1 MQPDIVPKSNV
12 FRFDL
17 VVTVLEQPALALA
30 FIPATTESTY
40 ERRNRH
46 ATHPLAVLK
55 RPF

>member
-30 FIPATTESTY
+30 FIPATTESTS

-55 RPF
+55 KPF